1 MKKIMFKDQ
10 FGLTQAVL
18 EGRKTM
24 TRRVIKDE
32 VSLAHCKAGYTNL
45 AIYHAAYKIGEVVA
59 VAQSYNDIIQEAFDK
74 GHKSL
79 SFNAKDIMGAG
90 CNNKMYVK
98 AELMQHHIRIT
109 NIRVEQI
116 CNVTDEDA
124 IKEGAK
130 ICGDKYYGKDSY
142 GFDGF
147 HDRFYPH
154 PQYAYIGLI
163 EKMGMRPS
171 DWVFVY
177 EFELVD

>member
-1 MKKIMFKDQ
+1 MKKIMFNDK

-59 VAQSYNDIIQEAFDK
+59 VAQRYKNCGLKETYRCVYGEYATGERASK
-74 GHKSL
+74 GW
-79 SFNAKDIMGAG
+79 D
-90 CNNKMYVK
+90 NKMYVK
-98 AELMQHHIRIT
+98 AELMPHHIRIT

-116 CNVTDEDA
+116 CNITDEDA

-147 HDRFYPH
+147 NDRYYPT
-154 PQYAYIGLI
+154 PRSAYIGLI

-171 DWVFVY
+171 TWVFVY
-177 EFELVD
+177 DFKLVD